1 MKKLELRK
9 KYLEKRK
16 TLSADEVLLLS
27 ERIYKNFILQFNVI
41 ENQNIHV
48 FLPIEK
54 FNEIDTKFFL
64 EYFWSKNVNV
74 FVPKVK
80 GGEMISVR
88 LTQDTRLEKSSWGIF
103 EPASDENEC
112 SNFDYVITPLL
123 YCDKNGN
130 RIGYGKGFYDDFF
143 SRINQ
148 DAKKIGVNFF
158 PPIDFIEDVSESD
171 VQLDY
176 LITPE
181 EILSFSLTSTC
192 TK

>member
-9 KYLEKRK
+9 KYLKKRK

-27 ERIYKNFILQFNVI
+27 EKIYKNFILQFNVI

-48 FLPIEK
+48 FLSIEK
-54 FNEIDTKFFL
+54 FNEINTKFFL
-64 EYFWSKNVNV
+64 EYFWNRNVNV

-80 GGEMISVR
+80 GGEIISIR
-88 LTQDTRLEKSSWGIF
+88 FTKDTKLEKSSWGIL

-130 RIGYGKGFYDDFF
+130 RVGYGKGFYDDFF

>member
-27 ERIYKNFILQFNVI
+27 EKITKNFILQFNVI
-41 ENQNIHV
+41 ENQNVHV

-64 EYFWSKNVNV
+64 EYFWNKNVNV
-74 FVPKVK
+74 FVPKIYQDK
-80 GGEMISVR
+80 MISVKF
-88 LTQDTRLEKSSWGIF
+88 TSQTVLEKNSWGIL
-103 EPASDENEC
+103 EPISNENEC
-112 SNFDYVITPLL
+112 SEFDFVITPLL
-123 YCDKNGN
+123 YCDKKGN
-130 RIGYGKGFYDDFF
+130 RIGYGKGFYDEFF
-143 SRINQ
+143 KTIN
-148 DAKKIGVNFF
+148 ANAIKIGVNFF
-158 PPIDFIEDVSESD
+158 PPIDSIDDVSEND

-181 EILSFSLTSTC
+181 ETLSFSLTSIS

>member
-27 ERIYKNFILQFNVI
+27 EKIAKNFILQFNVI
-41 ENQNIHV
+41 ENQNVHV

-64 EYFWSKNVNV
+64 EYFWNKNVNV
-74 FVPKVK
+74 FVPKIYQDK
-80 GGEMISVR
+80 MISVKF
-88 LTQDTRLEKSSWGIF
+88 TSQTVLEKNSWGIL
-103 EPASDENEC
+103 EPISNENEC
-112 SNFDYVITPLL
+112 SEFDFVITPLL
-123 YCDKNGN
+123 YCDKKGN
-130 RIGYGKGFYDDFF
+130 RIGYGKGFYDEFF
-143 SRINQ
+143 KTIN
-148 DAKKIGVNFF
+148 ANTKKIGVNFF
-158 PPIDFIEDVSESD
+158 PPIDSIEDVSEND

-181 EILSFSLTSTC
+181 ETLSFSLTSIS